1 MSHNSNTNIMEEAQQ
16 ALEYWEGEGI
26 GKVIEAD
33 IDRNDLE
40 ALAQHLKESSK
51 LIFESEYNPNG
62 E

>member
-1 MSHNSNTNIMEEAQQ
+1 MSNNENQNIMEEAQH

-40 ALAQHLKESSK
+40 ALYGHLKESDK
-51 LIFESEYNPNG
+51 LIYELEYRPNG